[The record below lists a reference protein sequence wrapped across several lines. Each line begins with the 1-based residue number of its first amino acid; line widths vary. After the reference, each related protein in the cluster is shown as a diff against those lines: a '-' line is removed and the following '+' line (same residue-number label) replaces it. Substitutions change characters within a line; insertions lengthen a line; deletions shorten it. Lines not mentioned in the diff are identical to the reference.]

1 MAPQPRDV
9 SAALRPPK
17 AHPATTLPRAIS
29 PPAPPPEGRSPAP
42 TARGGVGRGRPGR
55 LRRGVLTTLVTASVA
70 VPVAGAARP
79 PAVPA
84 PVPAPVQP
92 LRAAGP
98 AALADRYAAS
108 RAAIR
113 DAERTA
119 AAHGHLRRA
128 ASLHAMADRARTFLS
143 FDGRDGGRAAE
154 VFGDLSRAGR
164 VAVLVPGVD
173 TSLDRYGR
181 LRAGAS
187 ALHQEVSAR
196 SAPLASVARGQARRP
211 STPAGTRTAPAAS
224 PVSATPSAVVAWLG
238 YRTPG
243 TFGAEQL
250 TAGLAG
256 RAAPGLRRFVRELRA
271 ARPGVRVVLVCH
283 SYGSVVCARAAAEP
297 GISDVVLY
305 GSPGVGADH
314 VSGLRTG
321 AGVWAGRSAG
331 DWISRVPHT
340 RVRLPFATLGLGADP
355 VSREFGARVFPAGDG
370 GHSDYLRPGSVALA
384 NIARIVLDQAPAADV
399 RHG

>member
-9 SAALRPPK
+9 SPG
-17 AHPATTLPRAIS
+17 S
-29 PPAPPPEGRSPAP
+29 PP
-42 TARGGVGRGRPGR
+42 TARPQDMSSPTDDPPAAPSREGRPPVSRPRGGAGRGRPGR
-55 LRRGVLTTLVTASVA
+55 LRRGVLTTLVAASVA

-108 RAAIR
+108 RAAVR
-113 DAERTA
+113 DAERMA

-128 ASLHAMADRARTFLS
+128 ASLHAMAGPARTFLF

-173 TSLDRYGR
+173 TNLDRYGR
-181 LRAGAS
+181 LQAGAS
-187 ALHQEVSAR
+187 ALHQELRAR
-196 SAPLASVARGQARRP
+196 SASLASVASGQVLPHRP
-211 STPAGTRTAPAAS
+211 RTPSGTPAATAAGPA
-224 PVSATPSAVVAWLG
+224 AVVAWLG

-243 TFGAEQL
+243 TFGVEQL
-250 TAGLAG
+250 TAGLAE

-271 ARPGVRVVLVCH
+271 ARPGVRAVLVCH

-321 AGVWAGRSAG
+321 AGVWAGRGAG
-331 DWISRVPHT
+331 DWISVVPHT
-340 RVRLPFATLGLGADP
+340 RVRLPFAALGHGTDP
-355 VSREFGARVFPAGDG
+355 VSPEFGARVFPAGGG
-370 GHSDYLRPGSVALA
+370 GHSDYLRPESVALA
-384 NIARIVLDQAPAADV
+384 NIARIVLGQAPDAGV
-399 RHG
+399 RHD